1 MCDKQYVEKRKNTYF
16 LVCKKKTDYKKIR
29 GVTLV
34 KNAGFTDY
42 KNMDTYCSGCEKHN
56 NNICQKRPPVMMTK
70 IKNKTISRCVWLSN
84 RFLIE

>member
-34 KNAGFTDY
+34 KNTGFTDH

-56 NNICQKRPPVMMTK
+56 NNICQKRPPSHDD
-70 IKNKTISRCVWLSN
+70 KNQK
-84 RFLIE
+84 